1 MAIGRPVVSTA
12 IGCDGLDVVDGPEEF
27 AERIVRL
34 LTDRALYQR
43 IIAEAKHLAATKYDW
58 DVIARQMLDT
68 YSEVTQQLEPHN

>member
-43 IIAEAKHLAATKYDW
+43 IIAEARHLVAIKYDW
-58 DVIARQMLDT
+58 HVIGR
-68 YSEVTQQLEPHN
+68 